1 MPLFEVLERLRVP
14 FQSRRT
20 RLVIE
25 DEPRRILERI
35 ARSRSASAQRV
46 ERARILLVYAG
57 GRTVS
62 AIAPDLGTNRPKVER
77 CVDKGLQLGPL
88 AALGDLPRPGRPATI
103 PAAARAVAGG
113 GSGPRHRPGLPG
125 AGPADLVLD
134 NYGTHKTELIRKWLL
149 KHPRHHLH
157 FTPTSASWI
166 NQVERWFAEITRQQ
180 IRRRTYRSVRE
191 LEAAIKE
198 YIAVCNENPKP
209 FIWTKSA
216 NDILESLKTYCTRC
230 SGTEH

>member
-1 MPLFEVLERLRVP
+1 M
-14 FQSRRT
+14 
-20 RLVIE
+20 
-25 DEPRRILERI
+25 
-35 ARSRSASAQRV
+35 
-46 ERARILLVYAG
+46 
-57 GRTVS
+57 
-62 AIAPDLGTNRPKVER
+62 
-77 CVDKGLQLGPL
+77 
-88 AALGDLPRPGRPATI
+88 
-103 PAAARAVAGG
+103 
-113 GSGPRHRPGLPG
+113 
-125 AGPADLVLD
+125 D

-209 FIWTKSA
+209 FIWTTSA
-216 NDILESLKTYCTRC
+216 NDILESLKTYCTRF